1 MHNEAKKYVF
11 DTFNNWFKDKKNTPI
26 SVLEIGSFNINGSV
40 REVIQPFAKNYFG
53 IDMQDGEGV
62 DLVADGAL
70 YESPETYDVIVTAE
84 TFEHTPNWKNII
96 NKSYINL
103 KPNGIFIVTMAG
115 EGRAPHSAID
125 TNPIRDWEYYE
136 NVDALKL
143 KQALIQFRI
152 SDINVL
158 GTDLRCFAIK

>member
-84 TFEHTPNWKNII
+84 TFEHTPN
-96 NKSYINL
+96 
-103 KPNGIFIVTMAG
+103 
-115 EGRAPHSAID
+115 
-125 TNPIRDWEYYE
+125 
-136 NVDALKL
+136 
-143 KQALIQFRI
+143 
-152 SDINVL
+152 
-158 GTDLRCFAIK
+158 